1 MCAKCHPSHSEVWKT
16 LRQAFSHRESLH
28 RPHRI
33 CPFLAGDKMQ
43 VGSLVR
49 VTNGTVEVFRSTMRL
64 VVDKG
69 IGEIESVTDKDAD
82 SITVRVRVA
91 YDRP

>member
-1 MCAKCHPSHSEVWKT
+1 
-16 LRQAFSHRESLH
+16 
-28 RPHRI
+28 
-33 CPFLAGDKMQ
+33 MQ